1 MNYYQQNNSLTQFTS
16 INIVNVT
23 FYVVAES
30 NISNLLTTLKVNF
43 AEFDRLLNHKMSANE
58 IKRKAIEV
66 NSKIQV
72 LADSIGEVGY
82 EKRDEFVKKL
92 IESSIA
98 VSERYVEAEKIE
110 GFGNELRH
118 ELKSYCENLYKDN
131 FANRLNNIFW
141 FNLYLYEWLSK
152 EGFVSSYRT
161 ASRYFT
167 DEMLEGFFSQN
178 RTRVIQ
184 EMLASHR
191 NYDGTLQIDSPLND
205 QKVSNCF
212 EIHKLLNNAT

>member
-1 MNYYQQNNSLTQFTS
+1 MMNYYQQNNSLTQFTS

-98 VSERYVEAEKIE
+98 VSERYVEAEKK
-110 GFGNELRH
+110 
-118 ELKSYCENLYKDN
+118 LKDLAMNYATN
-131 FANRLNNIFW
+131 
-141 FNLYLYEWLSK
+141 
-152 EGFVSSYRT
+152 SSPIAKIYT
-161 ASRYFT
+161 K
-167 DEMLEGFFSQN
+167 
-178 RTRVIQ
+178 I
-184 EMLASHR
+184 
-191 NYDGTLQIDSPLND
+191 I
-205 QKVSNCF
+205 
-212 EIHKLLNNAT
+212 LLIA

>member
-1 MNYYQQNNSLTQFTS
+1 
-16 INIVNVT
+16 
-23 FYVVAES
+23 
-30 NISNLLTTLKVNF
+30 
-43 AEFDRLLNHKMSANE
+43 
-58 IKRKAIEV
+58 
-66 NSKIQV
+66 
-72 LADSIGEVGY
+72 
-82 EKRDEFVKKL
+82 
-92 IESSIA
+92 
-98 VSERYVEAEKIE
+98 
-110 GFGNELRH
+110 
-118 ELKSYCENLYKDN
+118 
-131 FANRLNNIFW
+131 
-141 FNLYLYEWLSK
+141 LYEWLSK